1 MLNDYRKLKTFL
13 DIVVEDLL
21 QKSCGDLAGYT
32 VVFPNKRASLFFNK
46 SLAEHAERP
55 VWSPRYTTIS
65 ELLSS
70 HSTLIPGDRIRLV
83 VELYATYTDVTGS
96 TETLDQFYSWGE
108 LMLADFDDIDKH
120 MADADQ
126 VLRLIGDI
134 HELDSTEYLNDMQRE
149 VLRRFFSNFTDS
161 HDSQLK
167 QRFLTLWSKFGYIY
181 RKYKERLRSFNM
193 GYEGMVYRDAIENI
207 LSGKGSIPG
216 EAAGKT
222 GGNEA
227 SGDVAGKEIFVF
239 VGFNLLNEVEQ
250 KLLDYLKGEGRVLF
264 YWDYDDYYMH
274 GHEAGKYIADLL
286 RNYPN
291 ELPPDHEAFSMFG
304 KKRKRGQK
312 ASKEGDVTFL
322 AAPTDDLQARYI
334 SQWLTP
340 ERIKAGRRTAIVMCD
355 ENLLPTVLY
364 SLPKE
369 VSHINITTGFP
380 LAQSH
385 IAAFVRIY
393 MALLQKKS
401 ITLHSVNALLRHPY
415 AKLLSEKSEELM
427 ARLNEGVVYYP
438 SLEELS
444 ADEVLA
450 RLFAPLADREDYDET
465 NQRLLWAVKT
475 IATQGSVKEGE
486 AEGLY
491 RMYTL
496 LNRLGAVLKE
506 TGVMKGA
513 AHAVEAG
520 GVALYQRLLLQIVQ
534 QTTIPFHGEPI
545 EGIQIMGVL
554 ETRNLD
560 FDHVLLLS
568 CNEGNMP
575 AKVSDS
581 SFIPHSIRKAYGLTT
596 IDNKVA
602 IYAYYFHR
610 LLQRC
615 GDVTV
620 TYNHSTLNGKTGE
633 MSRFMLQLLA
643 ESNILI
649 NRGVMTTGQEAAPTA
664 VENVEKTPEMVR
676 SLIERGRL
684 SPSGLGRYL
693 RCQKSFY
700 YCYVL
705 GIREDDSN
713 DAEEMDA
720 QTFGNIFHKAAEL
733 VYKNLK
739 GRTVTPQYLK
749 DLLQEKHCITLQR
762 IVDQAFREEL
772 FMIKDA
778 KKTMP
783 RLGGMQVINR
793 EMVMK
798 FLKDLLAYDMKTAP
812 FTLLDVEQWTE
823 DVVEVNT
830 IDGRKPLKIGGI
842 IDRLDRVEKSGTPY
856 TRVMDYKTGKYSPL
870 KMESIEAIFDPS
882 NVKNHSGYYLQAML
896 YSCIKSKS
904 CEKVMPVLLYV
915 NQLFHEDYSPLM
927 PIGGENIT
935 DIVPMR
941 QEFMTRIQGLIEEIL
956 NPDIPFLAMPEEKKC
971 KDCPYAQLCKMKSN
985 S

>member
-1 MLNDYRKLKTFL
+1 MKTFL

-21 QKSCGDLAGYT
+21 QKSSGDLAGYT

-46 SLAEHAERP
+46 SLSEHAERP

-65 ELLSS
+65 ELLCS
-70 HSTLIPGDRIRLV
+70 HSALLTGDRIRLV
-83 VELYATYTDVTGS
+83 VELYATYKAVTES
-96 TETLDQFYSWGE
+96 SETLDQFYSWGE

-120 MADADQ
+120 MADADK

-134 HELDSTEYLNDMQRE
+134 HELDSTEYLNDTQRE

-167 QRFLTLWSKFGYIY
+167 QRFLMLWSKFGEIY
-181 RKYKERLRSFNM
+181 RTYRERLRNLGI

-207 LSGKGSIPG
+207 RSGENAAATAPAGIVGS
-216 EAAGKT
+216 K
-222 GGNEA
+222 
-227 SGDVAGKEIFVF
+227 DVFVF

-250 KLLDYLKGEGRVLF
+250 TLLDYLKGEGRALF

-274 GHEAGKYIADLL
+274 GHEAGKYIAGHLKA
-286 RNYPN
+286 YPN
-291 ELPPDHEAFSMFG
+291 ELPPDHEAFSMFDR
-304 KKRKRGQK
+304 KQKREMGTSAR
-312 ASKEGDVTFL
+312 ADVTFL
-322 AAPTDDLQARYI
+322 AAPTEDLQARYI

-355 ENLLPTVLY
+355 ESLLPTVLY
-364 SLPKE
+364 CLPKE

-385 IAAFVRIY
+385 IASFVRIY

-415 AKLLSEKSEELM
+415 SRILSEKSEELM
-427 ARLNEGVVYYP
+427 ERLNEEVVYYP

-444 ADEVLA
+444 ADEVLT
-450 RLFAPLADREDYDET
+450 RLFAPLTNREDFCEI

-475 IATQGSVKEGE
+475 IATHGSVKDGE

-491 RMYTL
+491 RMFTL
-496 LNRLGAVLKE
+496 LNRLGTVLKE
-506 TGVMKGA
+506 MEVVKNA

-596 IDNKVA
+596 IENKVA

-620 TYNHSTLNGKTGE
+620 TYNNSTLNGKTGE

-649 NRGVMTTGQEAAPTA
+649 ERGVMMTGQEAALTA
-664 VENVEKTPEMVR
+664 IENVEKTPEMVR
-676 SLIERGRL
+676 SLIERGSL
-684 SPSGLGRYL
+684 SPSGLGKYL

-705 GIREDDSN
+705 GIKEDETS
-713 DAEEMDA
+713 DAEEMDSK
-720 QTFGNIFHKAAEL
+720 TFGNIFHKAAEL
-733 VYKNLK
+733 LYKNLK

-749 DLLQEKHCITLQR
+749 DLLQEKHCVTLQR

-772 FMIKDA
+772 FKIKDA
-778 KKTMP
+778 KKVLP

-798 FLKDLLAYDMKTAP
+798 FLKELLAYDMKTAP
-812 FTLLDVEQWTE
+812 FTLIDVEQWTE
-823 DVVEVNT
+823 EIVEVNT
-830 IDGRKPLKIGGI
+830 IDGRKPFRIGGI
-842 IDRLDRVEKSGTPY
+842 IDRLDRVESSGEAY
-856 TRVMDYKTGKYSPL
+856 TRVLDYKTGKYTPL
-870 KMESIEAIFDPS
+870 KMNSIEAIFDPS

-904 CEKVMPVLLYV
+904 HERVIPVLLYV
-915 NQLFHEDYSPLM
+915 NQLFHEDYSPLL
-927 PIGGENIT
+927 PLDGKDIT
-935 DIVPMR
+935 DIVPLR
-941 QEFMTRIQGLIEEIL
+941 EEFMSRVQRLIEEIL
-956 NPDIPFLAMPEEKKC
+956 DPDIPFVAMPEERKC
-971 KDCPYAQLCKMKSN
+971 KYCPYVQLCKMK
-985 S
+985 